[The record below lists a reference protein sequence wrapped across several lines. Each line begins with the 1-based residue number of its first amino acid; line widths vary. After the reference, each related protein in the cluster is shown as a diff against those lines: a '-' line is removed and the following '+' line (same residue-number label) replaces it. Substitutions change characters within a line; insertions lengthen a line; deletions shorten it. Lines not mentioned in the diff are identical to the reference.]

1 MNSMPAQRPNH
12 RWYHLTPDRFFVG
25 LLVAQVF
32 LLLFER
38 FDWFPFNGHKG
49 WTVLIAV
56 GVVSLAV
63 LFMLLWGL
71 ICLCLR
77 RRFQFSFRSLLLFVV
92 VVSVPLGWFAWEM
105 QRARKQTEAVARIT
119 ELGGEVDYDYQPMT
133 NPLETLFE
141 PPPAPQPTTPTWLRK
156 LLGDDFFGDV
166 VCVTAS
172 SPNFGDEELEHVN
185 GLTKLEGINLPGSQV
200 TNAGLEHVKGLSKL
214 KFLSLDGTQI
224 TDAGL
229 EHLKGLTTLKHLYL
243 SDTPVSDAGLDH
255 LTRLTE
261 LETLVLQA
269 TQVTDAGLEHVSR
282 LTKLK
287 MLVLQTTHVTDA
299 GLEHLSGMASL
310 KEFYLGGSQVTEEGV
325 EKLRQALPNCKIYHD
340 RP

>member
-1 MNSMPAQRPNH
+1 MTDPKPKR
-12 RWYHLTPDRFFVG
+12 RWYHLTPDRFFVA
-25 LLVAQVF
+25 LLAVQV
-32 LLLFER
+32 LLLLSER
-38 FDWFPFNGHKG
+38 FQRFPFNEHKG

-56 GVVSLAV
+56 GVVGMAV
-63 LFMLLWGL
+63 LVMSVWGL
-71 ICLCLR
+71 VCLCFR
-77 RRFQFSFRSLLLFVV
+77 WRFQFGIWSLLVFLLAL
-92 VVSVPLGWFAWEM
+92 SVPLGWFAWEM
-105 QRARKQTEAVARIT
+105 QRARKQTEAVTRIA

-141 PPPAPQPTTPTWLRK
+141 PPPEPQPTTPAWLRK
-156 LLGDDFFGDV
+156 LLGDDLFRDV
-166 VCVTAS
+166 VSVRAS
-172 SPNFGDEELEHVN
+172 SPDFGDEELEHVSV
-185 GLTKLEGINLPGSQV
+185 LTKLEGISLPGSQV
-200 TNAGLEHVKGLSKL
+200 TNAGLEHVKGLSNL
-214 KFLSLDGTQI
+214 KFLSVDGTQI

-229 EHLKGLTTLKHLYL
+229 EHLKGLSTLKRLFL
-243 SDTPVSDAGLDH
+243 SDTPVTDAGLDH

-269 TQVTDAGLEHVSR
+269 TQVTDAGLVHVSR

-310 KEFYLGGSQVTEEGV
+310 KEFYLGGSQVTDEGV
-325 EKLRQALPNCKIYHD
+325 EKLRQALPNCRIYHD